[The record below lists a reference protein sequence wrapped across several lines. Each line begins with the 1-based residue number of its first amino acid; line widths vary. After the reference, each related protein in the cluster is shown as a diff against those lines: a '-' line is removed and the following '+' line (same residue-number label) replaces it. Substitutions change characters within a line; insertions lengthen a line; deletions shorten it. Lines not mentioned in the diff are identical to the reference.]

1 MRPFVFV
8 VPLAFGAWG
17 CGAEGVSLGR
27 EEACV
32 LDAKLVAAQQ
42 RSADVPLPACAII
55 GRNQLVNHGMESPAI
70 ASSSDCGG
78 DFCQVAATQVSGWR
92 TTGEAQ
98 VIEVWTDGYW
108 GVPSPQGAQFVE
120 LDAQTPDTLYQDLVL
135 SPGQPVY
142 WSVLHRGRLGE
153 ETIEISM
160 GPPEEPTSQGT
171 LTSSERD
178 WQEHS
183 GIYLVG
189 DEETVTR
196 FSIASRTGTTQ
207 GNLID
212 RAELSPIESGP

>member
-1 MRPFVFV
+1 
-8 VPLAFGAWG
+8 
-17 CGAEGVSLGR
+17 
-27 EEACV
+27 
-32 LDAKLVAAQQ
+32 
-42 RSADVPLPACAII
+42 
-55 GRNQLVNHGMESPAI
+55 VNHGMESPTL
-70 ASSSDCGG
+70 ASQSDCGA
-78 DFCQVAATQVSGWR
+78 DFCQVPATEVSGWR

-108 GVPSPQGAQFVE
+108 GVPAPEGAQFVE

-135 SPGQPVY
+135 APGEPVY

-153 ETIEISM
+153 ETIEISL
-160 GPPEEPTSQGT
+160 GPPGEPTSQGSF
-171 LTSSERD
+171 TSSERD

-196 FSIASRTGTTQ
+196 FAIASRTGTTQ

-212 RAELSPIESGP
+212 RATLAPIESAP